1 MNFLVLLFARLL
13 TVLGIAPGAYSRAVA
28 HARGVGRLQYAT
40 RDTATL
46 DLDSDLS
53 RLSSGQLVQVA
64 ATLRARL
71 EAPQAGDDI
80 PAMVARSNAVLT
92 ALDAANAQ
100 RDAADAALAR
110 LAQAAGRPD
119 PVQRDTTQR
128 AGERDDDDEPQAAAP
143 VTLGRAFVQSGVLSR
158 YNGRGQSET
167 VPVQTRALFG
177 TANFPST
184 PTRVPGVQIDRDTPL
199 TILDLIDRQT
209 IDTNMV
215 EWVRE
220 DGYPNSAAEVAE
232 GAQKPESTFAL
243 SLVQSAASTIAH
255 WVQITRQAL
264 QDEGQIRGYVDGR
277 LTYGLLRRLN
287 AQVLNGNGTAPN
299 LRGIL
304 NTTGIGTYVSAAG
317 EQLVIA
323 VRKALTVAQLSEY
336 EPDAVVVHPTD
347 WQNAELSTDTSGRFR
362 IAPDVT
368 VGAARRLWGLAVI
381 VTTNITAA
389 TFLVGNFREGATL
402 WERTGVDIYITDSH
416 GSNFTANILV
426 LLAEL
431 RAILSVWRPK
441 AFVKGTLTP

>member
-1 MNFLVLLFARLL
+1 MNLSLLFARLV
-13 TVLGIAPGAYSRAVA
+13 TALGLDGGAYSRAVA
-28 HARGVGRLQYAT
+28 RARGVGRVAYLT

-53 RLSSGQLVQVA
+53 RLSAAQLVQHSQ
-64 ATLRARL
+64 TLSARL
-71 EAPQAGDDI
+71 SAPEAGDDV
-80 PAMVARSNAVLT
+80 PAMVARANAIMS
-92 ALDAANAQ
+92 ALDEANRR

-110 LAQAAGRPD
+110 LAGAAARPE
-119 PVQRDTTQR
+119 PV
-128 AGERDDDDEPQAAAP
+128 QAAATQRGAEQDDDTPPAAEP

-158 YNGRGQSET
+158 YTGRGQSET

-177 TANFPST
+177 TSNFPST
-184 PTRVPGVQIDRDTPL
+184 PTRVPGIQQPDRDTPL

-215 EWVRE
+215 EWVQE
-220 DGYPNSAAEVAE
+220 TGYPNSAAEVAE
-232 GAQKPESTFAL
+232 GQQKPESTFGLA
-243 SLVQSAASTIAH
+243 LVQSAASTIAH

-264 QDEGQIRGYVDGR
+264 ADEGQIRGYVDGR

-304 NTTGIGTYVSAAG
+304 ATSGIGAYVSPAA

-347 WQNAELSTDTSGRFR
+347 WQNAELSVDASGRFR

-368 VGAARRLWGLAVI
+368 VGAARRLWGLAVV
-381 VTTNITAA
+381 VTTNITVA

-416 GSNFTANILV
+416 GTNFTANILV

-441 AFVKGTLTP
+441 AFVRGTLTP